1 MHPITVPLF
10 SRDLQRSAAF
20 YAATGL
26 CAADAASLL
35 VDADILETILVELE
49 NGIGLRLHRCEDAAV
64 LRYLRAQQPQLE
76 IGGADVAA
84 IAVRIAPQLRHGDIL
99 GAGEIDCWQ
108 GPLDYPGGLA
118 LVFCDPDGNRLAFT
132 EW

>member
-1 MHPITVPLF
+1 MHPIIIPLYAQ
-10 SRDLQRSAAF
+10 DLQRSAAF

-35 VDADILETILVELE
+35 VDADLLGTILVELE
-49 NGIGLRLHRCEDAAV
+49 DGPRLRVQRCEDAAV

-76 IGGADVAA
+76 IGKADVAA
-84 IAVRIAPQLRHGDIL
+84 IAARIAPRLRRGDIF
-99 GAGEIDCWQ
+99 GAGETDCCQ

-118 LVFCDPDGNRLAFT
+118 LAFCDPDGNRLAFT